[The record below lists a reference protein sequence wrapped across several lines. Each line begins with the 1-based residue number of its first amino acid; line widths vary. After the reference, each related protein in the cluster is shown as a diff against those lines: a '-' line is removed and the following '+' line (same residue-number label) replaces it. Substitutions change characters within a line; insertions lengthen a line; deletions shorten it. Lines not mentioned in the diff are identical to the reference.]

1 MTVTF
6 DPCGASKTAPLY
18 QYDYGQT
25 LEFDGFDLP
34 SAFEVQF
41 SNDPDGEAVTQIGA
55 DNSVLIPDA
64 MLLTGKNVYAWL
76 FLHQG
81 ENDGETVYYIEI
93 PVTERAEPTHEEPTP
108 VQQSE
113 ITQAIAVLNAGVE
126 AAENSAQAA
135 EAALQT
141 LLSAGIV
148 ASDDGD
154 GNVTISLEVSNG

>member
-6 DPCGASKTAPLY
+6 NPCGASKTTPLF

-25 LEFDGFDLP
+25 LDFDGFDLP

-55 DNSVLIPDA
+55 DNSVLIPEA
-64 MLLTGKNVYAWL
+64 MLLTGKNVCAWL

-93 PVTERAEPTHEEPTP
+93 PVIERAEPTHEEPTP

-113 ITQAIAVLNAGVE
+113 ITQAIAALNAGVE
-126 AAENSAQAA
+126 AAENV
-135 EAALQT
+135 LQT